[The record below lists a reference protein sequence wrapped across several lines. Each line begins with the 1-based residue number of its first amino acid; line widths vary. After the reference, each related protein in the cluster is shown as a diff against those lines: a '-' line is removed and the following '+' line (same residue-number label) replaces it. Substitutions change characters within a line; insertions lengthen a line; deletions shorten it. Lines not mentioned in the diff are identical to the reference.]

1 MQYGGFTKYTKQ
13 HACKK
18 FARTFTR
25 SLITRKMFAF
35 VNFWLQVPPIKNTV
49 EQLDAHGYIT
59 ACRLNITSR
68 WLVLRSTPREGKR
81 WGPGDQ
87 TVWAPPVDVLG
98 PRCNKHSTEEQGKWQ
113 TKSALLHN
121 NILLVPHFTHLYSKS
136 NFRRSVTRLTNAI
149 PTLLKRKFSSNF
161 SVKLRKKERRTNN

>member
-1 MQYGGFTKYTKQ
+1 MCGAPRKPVSTAKLI
-13 HACKK
+13 
-18 FARTFTR
+18 RRWTFEDNETQWTCEQND
-25 SLITRKMFAF
+25 LI
-35 VNFWLQVPPIKNTV
+35 
-49 EQLDAHGYIT
+49 
-59 ACRLNITSR
+59 LNITSR
-68 WLVLRSTPREGKR
+68 WLVIRSTPREGKR

-98 PRCNKHSTEEQGKWQ
+98 PWCNKHSTEEQGKWQ

-136 NFRRSVTRLTNAI
+136 NVRRSVTRLTNAI